1 MTSKERAKI
10 RVRIRARISVRIRAR
25 ISVRIRSRISVRR
38 RAGPVNA
45 VSDGSNGLQ
54 SRCTLSVH
62 TIHWHCHRHVSLKHR
77 HPTHRGTSTCDEEI
91 KIMKCCS
98 VLWGAFSV

>member
-1 MTSKERAKI
+1 MKMKKKSKKKGKMSSKERAKI
-10 RVRIRARISVRIRAR
+10 RLRISVRI
-25 ISVRIRSRISVRR
+25 

-45 VSDGSNGLQ
+45 VSYGSDGLQ

-62 TIHWHCHRHVSLKHR
+62 TVHWHCHRHVSLKHR

-91 KIMKCCS
+91 IFVKRCF
-98 VLWGAFSV
+98 LL